1 MSRLRI
7 MGGSILLAAA
17 VLGCGSPTDSPAQL
31 LEGRWLAYNLQVDG
45 VERNLTGPNAS
56 GLGQL
61 DFSPG
66 GSATVW
72 FWFDGHLANIP
83 WPNQWRTEGSVLLI
97 GADLALQTDF
107 SPTFSV
113 TRTTLT
119 LTFEEP
125 QQNGVRR
132 EVWKYSRVTS

>member
-1 MSRLRI
+1 MSRPRI
-7 MGGSILLAAA
+7 MGGAILLSAA
-17 VLGCGSPTDSPAQL
+17 VAGCGSPTDLPDEL
-31 LEGRWLAYNLQVDG
+31 LEGRWLAYKLRVDG

-61 DFSPG
+61 EFSTG

-72 FWFDGHLANIP
+72 FWFDGHLGVIP
-83 WPNQWRTEGSVLLI
+83 WPNEWRTERATLLI
-97 GADLALQTDF
+97 GADLALKTDF

-113 TRTTLT
+113 TKTSLT